1 MPGRLSLRGVGQ
13 KSLDIRAFSAP
24 PPSIDAII
32 AALAARQHGL
42 VTRVQLLAAGLS
54 RHAIERRVKSGRLVR
69 VSAGVYAVGHA
80 ALSREGH
87 FMAAVLGAGEGAAL
101 SHLAAAEHRQVW
113 RYRASLIDVVAPKR
127 RSAIKGVRIHRVRAL
142 HWRDVTEHK
151 GIPVTS
157 IPRML
162 VDLTDVLNPYD
173 LANVIH
179 EAEFKQRFSE
189 PATRDAMRRANGRR
203 KLAVLQ
209 KALELRAAGSAGLK
223 SRNEAAFLSMLKN
236 LPKPLVNVKLNGE
249 EPDFHWPE
257 HKVVVEIDGPGHE
270 RPRTQREDERKEAT
284 WRAAGY
290 EVLRVTELRAGLTRL
305 REALERR
312 PPAASP

>member
-1 MPGRLSLRGVGQ
+1 VPGRLSLRGVGQ

-162 VDLTDVLNPYD
+162 VDLTDVLDAYE

-179 EAEFKQRFSE
+179 EAAFKGHFSLL
-189 PATRDAMRRANGRR
+189 ATHDAMERANGRHN
-203 KLAVLQ
+203 LAVLER
-209 KALELRAAGSAGLK
+209 ALQLNAAGSAGFK
-223 SRNEAAFLSMLKN
+223 SRREKAFLSMLN
-236 LPKPLVNVKLNGE
+236 GLPEPLVNTHVHGV
-249 EPDFHWPE
+249 EPDFHWPDLMLA
-257 HKVVVEIDGPGHE
+257 VEVDGPGHS
-270 RPRTQREDERKEAT
+270 RARTQREDALKQQILE
-284 WRAAGY
+284 AAGY
-290 EVLRVTELRAGLTRL
+290 EVIRVPEDSLQEGAKLIRQRA
-305 REALERR
+305 AHQAR
-312 PPAASP
+312 P